1 MRFRLHMLALLVLP
15 LAAGAQAG
23 DKSPSCTA
31 ALEGDRLV
39 TTYAYPNGYLIQG
52 PWRILRNGATTVA
65 GTQRGV
71 SMTAS
76 IDRIIEFD
84 PTTRQQQ
91 STPFPAP
98 VEVEFEGESEEAVME
113 SAAKIWC
120 ATVIRA
126 RGDAQEPTP
135 LARSVPGRVSTI
147 AARTERG

>member
-1 MRFRLHMLALLVLP
+1 MRFRLHMLALLMLP
-15 LAAGAQAG
+15 FAADAQVNNKG
-23 DKSPSCTA
+23 PSCTA

-39 TTYAYPNGYLIQG
+39 TTYAYPSGYLIQG
-52 PWRILRNGATTVA
+52 PWRILRNGVTTTSGA
-65 GTQRGV
+65 QRGV

-84 PTTRQQQ
+84 PNTRQQQ

-126 RGDAQEPTP
+126 RGNSEEPQGMTRSIGRITA
-135 LARSVPGRVSTI
+135 LAVRPDKG
-147 AARTERG
+147 

>member
-1 MRFRLHMLALLVLP
+1 MRLRLFMLALLVLP
-15 LAAGAQAG
+15 LAAGAQAS
-23 DKSPSCTA
+23 DKGPSCTA

-39 TTYAYPNGYLIQG
+39 TTYAYPNGYMIQG
-52 PWRILRNGATTVA
+52 PWRILRNGVTTVGGA
-65 GTQRGV
+65 QRGV

-84 PTTRQQQ
+84 PATRQQQ

-126 RGDAQEPTP
+126 RGDSQEPQSM
-135 LARSVPGRVSTI
+135 ARSIGRITTLAV
-147 AARTERG
+147 RTGKG